1 MRLKDLFTV
10 PSGQKVTEKH
20 MRRVLISSICS
31 ILLCM
36 TCLVSTTWAWFAISI
51 ENEQNEIVTAEL
63 TDLLTDLTVR
73 QGETR
78 IEPSNDGSF
87 SIKKDTE
94 YELTITRIPNTD
106 DLNQKM
112 KFYGSFIIR
121 YTEGEEDKTEIYR
134 ATIIDTFSISIKI
147 NTNAK
152 LSIEVSWLEPK
163 NGTWLTGDPITIEV
177 EEPTEEPTEQST
189 EPTENTSEPT
199 EAETE
204 ARKETTQPTEA
215 ETEATEETTQ
225 PTEAE
230 TEPTEETTQPTEA
243 ETEATE
249 ETTQPTEAETEPTE
263 ETTQPTEIETESAEE
278 TTQPG
283 ETTAPT
289 ENPIA
294 SEPSFPEQD
303 T

>member
-1 MRLKDLFTV
+1 MRIKDLFTV

-230 TEPTEETTQPTEA
+230 TEPTEETTQPTE
-243 ETEATE
+243 
-249 ETTQPTEAETEPTE
+249 
-263 ETTQPTEIETESAEE
+263 IETESAEE

>member
-121 YTEGEEDKTEIYR
+121 YTEGEDKTEIYR

-230 TEPTEETTQPTEA
+230 TEPTEETTQPTE
-243 ETEATE
+243 
-249 ETTQPTEAETEPTE
+249 
-263 ETTQPTEIETESAEE
+263 IETESAEE